1 LVENKVVIF
10 AAALEEKP
18 GQNKEK
24 SSLRDWKKNKS
35 STENI
40 FGEFY

>member
-1 LVENKVVIF
+1 LGENKVVIF

-18 GQNKEK
+18 GRKEKK